1 LHGNAQYFWNGSV
14 LNATDWI
21 TKALGDPRPFD
32 IANQWAG
39 SVGGPIKRSNLFFF
53 FDTEGLRV
61 LLPTP
66 VQVVLPSSQ
75 FEAATIANIDSIFGS
90 ASASDAFYKKIFDL
104 YNATPGVAKATEGN
118 FNPNDPTGCLGWTG
132 PGGLGTN
139 APCAVHFQK
148 TIGKPTSE
156 SIVSGRLD
164 WNIRV
169 NDRAF
174 FLLQYDDGRQA
185 TIVDA
190 VSSLF
195 NVYFTQPWWQAQL
208 SETHTFGTAAANQF
222 LLAGTY
228 QDGVFSLVNPAKTL
242 ATISDRSKLVH
253 RRSAVLVAR
262 RI

>member
-75 FEAATIANIDSIFGS
+75 FEAATIANVDSIFGS

-104 YNATPGVAKATEGN
+104 YNATPGWPKQLKATLIQMTQRVVSVGRGQEDWEPTHRAPSIFRKQLGSRPV
-118 FNPNDPTGCLGWTG
+118 NPLCLAVWI
-132 PGGLGTN
+132 GT
-139 APCAVHFQK
+139 
-148 TIGKPTSE
+148 
-156 SIVSGRLD
+156 SGS
-164 WNIRV
+164 
-169 NDRAF
+169 
-174 FLLQYDDGRQA
+174 
-185 TIVDA
+185 TIVLSFSSNTTTA
-190 VSSLF
+190 VKPRSS
-195 NVYFTQPWWQAQL
+195 T
-208 SETHTFGTAAANQF
+208 
-222 LLAGTY
+222 
-228 QDGVFSLVNPAKTL
+228 
-242 ATISDRSKLVH
+242 R
-253 RRSAVLVAR
+253 
-262 RI
+262 